1 MTSKIESKV
10 FMIDME
16 ALISIKACL
25 TYDGIQMI
33 SKGYENE
40 T

>member
-1 MTSKIESKV
+1 MVDMKALTFIE
-10 FMIDME
+10 
-16 ALISIKACL
+16 ACL